1 MAPKIVTPECVAKW
15 LNDGMKA
22 LKNKTIFKDKDP
34 RGEFPD
40 SEMNYLNSFY
50 SFQEQKWKLKYK

>member
-1 MAPKIVTPECVAKW
+1 MTPNIVTLESVTKWFNDAKISFF
-15 LNDGMKA
+15 NGEQF
-22 LKNKTIFKDKDP
+22 NEPDP

-50 SFQEQKWKLKYK
+50 SFKEQKWKLK